1 MSAVLPGICE
11 AEIWQLLA
19 SCEICPLRCRVNRL
33 AGRAGGCRVTGK
45 EVWVAKAQLHMWEE
59 PCISGTNGS
68 GTVFFSFC
76 NLRCVFCQNHEI
88 SQAGRGRRLTVDELV
103 RLFLRVQEIGAHNL
117 NLVSPTHFLP
127 HVAIAL
133 RRARRSGLEIP
144 VVYNTNAYETVAAL
158 RFLEGLVDI
167 YLPDLKYASDG
178 PGSPAR
184 RYSRAPGYFAAAT
197 AAILEM
203 FRQVGPPQFGAD
215 GLIRRGLIIRHL
227 VLPGHLEETR
237 AVLRWIANNLPRSVY
252 VSLMAQ
258 YIPVHRAPLYPE
270 INRGLTEAEYEEAL
284 EYFEA
289 LGLENGYRQELG
301 AASESFIPRFDLDL
315 AGL

>member
-1 MSAVLPGICE
+1 MLS
-11 AEIWQLLA
+11 
-19 SCEICPLRCRVNRL
+19 SCEICPLRCRVDRL

-59 PCISGTNGS
+59 PCISGTGGS

-88 SQAGRGRRLTVDELV
+88 SQLGRGRKLSVDELV

-127 HVAIAL
+127 QVTIAL
-133 RRARRSGLEIP
+133 RRARQSGLHLP
-144 VVYNTNAYETVAAL
+144 VIYNTNAYETVTAL
-158 RFLEGLVDI
+158 RFLEGLVDV

-197 AAILEM
+197 AAISEM
-203 FRQVGPPQFGAD
+203 FRQVGAPQFDAD
-215 GLIRRGLIIRHL
+215 GLVRRGLIIRHL
-227 VLPGHLEETR
+227 VLPGHLEETK
-237 AVLRWIANNLPRSVY
+237 AVLQWIAGNLPRSVY

-258 YIPVHRAPLYPE
+258 YIPVNRATRYPE

-284 EYFEA
+284 DYFTS